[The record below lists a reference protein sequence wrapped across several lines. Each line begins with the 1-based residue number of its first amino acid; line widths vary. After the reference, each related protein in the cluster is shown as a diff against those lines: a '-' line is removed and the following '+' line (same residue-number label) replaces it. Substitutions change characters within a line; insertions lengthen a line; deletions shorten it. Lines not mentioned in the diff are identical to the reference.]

1 MPISWYAVHTIAG
14 HENKVER
21 VLKRLA
27 MSEGLWDR
35 DIFEILIPT
44 EQTVSTRSGKREE
57 RERKV
62 FPGYV
67 LIRMSLNDDVMKLI
81 RRTPGVT
88 GFVSSG
94 QRPVPMTDEEIQNI
108 MRRIDESRE
117 KPRVPWQ
124 RGDTV
129 RVTEGPFADFPGKVE
144 EVFPDR
150 SKLKVLLT
158 IFGRDTPVDL
168 DFNQVEK
175 V

>member
-124 RGDTV
+124 RGDSV